1 MKTHTFTCIKCPLSC
16 QIELV
21 EENNEILKVEGHTCN
36 QGEKYV
42 PEEFTNPVRTL
53 TTTVRI
59 QKGVLPVLPV
69 RSENPLLKNLT
80 RRCVEELSIVR
91 VNAPVTCGDIICKN
105 ILDTGIDIV
114 ASRDLP
120 RGTEM

>member
-42 PEEFTNPVRTL
+42 TEEFTNPVRTL

-69 RSENPLLKNLT
+69 KSENPLPKTLMRK
-80 RRCVEELSIVR
+80 CVEELSTVK
-91 VNAPVTCGDIICKN
+91 VKAPVTCGDIICKN
-105 ILDTGIDIV
+105 ILNTGVDIV
-114 ASRDLP
+114 ASRNLP
-120 RGTEM
+120 RRT